1 MSYKFETLDD
11 IVIWLMSNTM
21 EITRLIDLFFYTE
34 LATPLKLDS
43 WKAVRTTDRDLIGE
57 QSIRLFCT

>member
-1 MSYKFETLDD
+1 MGYKFETLDD

-21 EITRLIDLFFYTE
+21 EIIRLIDLFFYAE

-43 WKAVRTTDRDLIGE
+43 SKAVRTTDRDLIGQ
-57 QSIRLFCT
+57 QSIKLFCT

>member
-21 EITRLIDLFFYTE
+21 EIIRLIDLFFYAE

-43 WKAVRTTDRDLIGE
+43 SNAVRTTDCDLIGE
-57 QSIRLFCT
+57 QSIKLFCT